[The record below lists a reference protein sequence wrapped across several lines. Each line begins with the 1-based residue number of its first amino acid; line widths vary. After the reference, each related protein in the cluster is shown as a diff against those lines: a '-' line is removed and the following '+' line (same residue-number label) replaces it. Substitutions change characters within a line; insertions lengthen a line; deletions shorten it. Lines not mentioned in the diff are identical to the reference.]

1 MTNSETEQLIEQNN
15 QLREQLTKEN
25 ERYYSDLL
33 VYTRIRGFFLNE
45 QQLEEQLLQILQDML
60 DAQNDGVSAADYYG
74 HQPQQLA
81 EQLLDTFPKA
91 SNYTLVKWAGYI
103 FGLSSFYT
111 LLSQFSDATNQLRV
125 GSFVLN
131 GLLTILFIV
140 CVFLIIQKS
149 IYQRLIQNK
158 IILYTVCSLLIGG
171 LLVGVIGSQIFLPS
185 FITIS
190 VSNRFMITLIGLFLV
205 VITVYYL
212 KHWTKQRAILVAIG
226 PFLYFSALCG
236 LLIRTASLQE
246 LMNSLPGKTLL
257 VAGNII
263 CLIWFYIR
271 FFAAAKKE

>member
-140 CVFLIIQKS
+140 CVFLIIQNS

-158 IILYTVCSLLIGG
+158 IRIEAIIKNT
-171 LLVGVIGSQIFLPS
+171 IFS
-185 FITIS
+185 
-190 VSNRFMITLIGLFLV
+190 
-205 VITVYYL
+205 
-212 KHWTKQRAILVAIG
+212 HH
-226 PFLYFSALCG
+226 
-236 LLIRTASLQE
+236 
-246 LMNSLPGKTLL
+246 
-257 VAGNII
+257 
-263 CLIWFYIR
+263 
-271 FFAAAKKE
+271 